1 MADNQDKITFAV
13 EGLGDGHKQWKMETA
28 DGTLKALETP
38 LAKEYL
44 ENLLLQ
50 KDMNDSL
57 AAMEVWQRRFAS
69 SSDPEE
75 RLIGASLFRDSIVQF
90 VGCFDKTAQFPLS
103 AEAIYGHD
111 PNGMPSFQWFKDTRD
126 AFAGH
131 KFGAQRQCKVG
142 VVFNTE
148 GKKGIGHLLAN
159 YRGQKKEDG
168 DQLRAF
174 MQTAANYLDAHVET
188 LRKRLSY
195 EIQKLSADEIA
206 ALKDAS
212 ARTLKMNEAR
222 LTRADL
228 LRDKP
233 APKR

>member
-1 MADNQDKITFAV
+1 
-13 EGLGDGHKQWKMETA
+13 META

-38 LAKEYL
+38 LAKQYA

-50 KDMNDSL
+50 KDMKDSL

-69 SSDPEE
+69 SADPEE
-75 RLIGASLFRDSIVQF
+75 RLIGASLFRDAIVQF
-90 VGCFDKTAQFPLS
+90 VGCFDKTAVFPLS

-111 PNGMPSFQWFKDTRD
+111 PNGMTSFQWFKDTRD

-142 VVFNTE
+142 VVLNTE
-148 GKKGIGHLLAN
+148 GEKGIGHLLAN
-159 YRGQKKEDG
+159 YRGQQKEDG

-174 MQTAANYLDAHVET
+174 MQTAANHLDAHVEA
-188 LRKRLSY
+188 LRKRLAD

-206 ALKDAS
+206 ALKEAS
-212 ARTLKMNEAR
+212 ARTLKMSEAR
-222 LTRADL
+222 FTRADL

-233 APKR
+233 ARKR